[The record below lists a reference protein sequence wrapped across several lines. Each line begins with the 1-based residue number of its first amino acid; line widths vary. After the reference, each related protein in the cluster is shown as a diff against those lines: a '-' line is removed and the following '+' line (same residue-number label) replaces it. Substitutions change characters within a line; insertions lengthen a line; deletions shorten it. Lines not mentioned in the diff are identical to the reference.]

1 MSSQCGN
8 RQETIENLQLNGF
21 KLIQKSHGFRFG
33 MDAVLL
39 ADFAAVRPNDV
50 VADLGTG
57 TGILPVLMAGRGKG
71 SFYYAI
77 EIQKDLCAITE
88 RNYSLNHIRGQI
100 LCRDLSTD
108 FHLLPDRSIDYIVCN
123 PPYGEP
129 NASIQSPD
137 QTRALAK
144 TQKEGTLDGF
154 LQNAF
159 QLLKGRGKIS
169 LIYPAPSMLSLML
182 SLKQHHLEPKR
193 FRLIYPTATKP
204 ANLVLVE
211 AVKDA
216 KPALHP
222 MPPLIIRNE
231 GGDLTNE
238 LKSIYH
244 INEQK

>member
-1 MSSQCGN
+1 MSSQN
-8 RQETIENLQLNGF
+8 RNEQETIENLQLNGF
-21 KLIQKSHGFRFG
+21 RLIQKSHGFRFG

-39 ADFAAVRPNDV
+39 ADFAAVRPGDI

-57 TGILPVLMAGRGKG
+57 TGILPVLLAGRGKG

-77 EIQKDLCAITE
+77 EIQKDLCEVTE
-88 RNYSLNHIRGQI
+88 RNFTLNRIKGQI
-100 LCRDLSTD
+100 LCRDLSSD
-108 FHLLPDRSIDYIVCN
+108 FHLLPDRSVDAVVCN

-129 NASIQSPD
+129 NASIRSPD
-137 QTRALAK
+137 QNRALSK

-169 LIYPAPSMLSLML
+169 MIYPATSMLSLML
-182 SLKQHHLEPKR
+182 CLKKHHLEPKR
-193 FRLIYPTATKP
+193 FRLIYPTREKP
-204 ANLVLVE
+204 ANLALVE

-216 KPALHP
+216 KPSLHP
-222 MPPLIIRNE
+222 MPPLIIRDE
-231 GGDLTNE
+231 DGDLTNE

-244 INEQK
+244 INA